1 MVTTF
6 PLAERDAYFALRMCT
21 AIREPRNL
29 KEIPRGTQYCH
40 TLVMTSSELSTH
52 AETWIFQPCAGGG
65 GPGGMLTS
73 QSPRPARRHP
83 AGSGRAEIRK
93 RPRASRCRGE
103 S

>member
-29 KEIPRGTQYCH
+29 KERSRGTQYCH
-40 TLVMTSSELSTH
+40 TLVMTSSELSRH
-52 AETWIFQPCAGGG
+52 VETWIFQPCAGGG
-65 GPGGMLTS
+65 GPGGTLTS
-73 QSPRPARRHP
+73 QSPWETRRHP
-83 AGSGRAEIRK
+83 SGSGRSEIGNWA
-93 RPRASRCRGE
+93 RASHRCGE